1 MAAFRSGIADVRCA
15 GQHEANIPELRSTQ
29 ASIAVSADGA
39 HWFLINASPDLRQ
52 QLIATPQLHPKA
64 GQLRHSP
71 IAGVILTNG
80 EVDAVA
86 GLLSMREGSP
96 FTLYAHERVLAILRS
111 NSIFNVLGE
120 KNVKRQPIEADRAFE
135 PALPDG
141 SPSGMEVLPFEVPG
155 KGAWYLEGKAHPA
168 GGDGAGDT
176 LGLRIPDKASGK
188 YFYFLAACAGVTDD
202 LKSRLAGAPLVFFD
216 GTVWRDDELIVA
228 GPRQQDGTRDGTYF
242 NVGRPRRDRE
252 PCRPRYRPQAVPA
265 YQQLQPGAAR
275 RLGRAKGRRTGR
287 LADSG
292 RWNGDRAVNVMAK
305 GKMTAEM
312 TALSIGKG
320 ITLNNADEL
329 EAMLRHIGATRY
341 HNLHPFHR
349 LLHGGK
355 LNKGQVQAWALNRY
369 FYQSTIPLK
378 DAMVISRFRDR
389 ATRVEWRHR
398 IEDHDGDIGSEG
410 GIERW
415 LKLTEG
421 LGLDSAYV
429 ESTEGILPAT
439 RFAVEAYVHFC
450 RDNTPLEAIAS
461 SLTELFAPNL
471 HEERISGM
479 LQHYDFVNPDIMS
492 YFSRRL
498 TQAPRDA
505 GFALEYVKA
514 NAKTP
519 AEREAVCNA
528 LIFKTNVLWVQLDA
542 LYHAYVEGHIPPGA
556 FVPKGASDRWH
567 GAATSVSA
575 RRAGRNCRGT
585 PG

>member
-1 MAAFRSGIADVRCA
+1 M
-15 GQHEANIPELRSTQ
+15 
-29 ASIAVSADGA
+29 
-39 HWFLINASPDLRQ
+39 
-52 QLIATPQLHPKA
+52 IATPQLHPKA

-120 KNVKRQPIEADRAFE
+120 NNVKRRPIEVDKAFE

-141 SPSGMEVLPFEVPG
+141 SPSGMEILPFAVPG

-176 LGLRIPDKASGK
+176 LGLRILDKASGK

-202 LKSRLAGAPLVFFD
+202 LKSRLAGAALVFFD

-228 GPRQQDGTRDGTYF
+228 GPRHQDGTRAWDIFRCRANMARSKALPASISAERCSCISTTPTPLCSPARTSERPWSRRA
-242 NVGRPRRDRE
+242 GRFPPMERRSRCE
-252 PCRPRYRPQAVPA
+252 CHGQTSR
-265 YQQLQPGAAR
+265 
-275 RLGRAKGRRTGR
+275 
-287 LADSG
+287 
-292 RWNGDRAVNVMAK
+292 
-305 GKMTAEM
+305 EM

-320 ITLNNADEL
+320 ITLNNAEEL
-329 EAMLRHIGATRY
+329 EATLRHIGATRY

-398 IEDHDGDIGSEG
+398 IEDHDGDIGTEG

-450 RDNTPLEAIAS
+450 RDKTPLEAIAS

-514 NAKTP
+514 HAKTP

-556 FVPKGASDRWH
+556 FVPK
-567 GAATSVSA
+567 
-575 RRAGRNCRGT
+575 N
-585 PG
+585 